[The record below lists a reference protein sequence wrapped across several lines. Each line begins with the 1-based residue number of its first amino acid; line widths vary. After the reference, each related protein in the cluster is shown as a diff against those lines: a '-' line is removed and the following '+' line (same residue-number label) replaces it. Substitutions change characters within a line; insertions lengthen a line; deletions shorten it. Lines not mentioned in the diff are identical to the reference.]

1 MSLLFK
7 NHTKFKPK
15 KDLQL
20 QIKTVL
26 FKRGALQQ
34 EQQQ

>member
-7 NHTKFKPK
+7 NYTKFKPK